1 MAERSEQL
9 LKFADFTVDLTRRR
23 LMRNGEPLALT
34 AKAFDTLS
42 VLIRNPGETVDKA
55 DLMNAVW
62 GDTSVEENNLTQQI
76 SALRK
81 TLGEHPRDHRFIVTV
96 PGHGYSFVASVDGA
110 AEQVIDEPVSNT
122 IFDAGALRGYVVA
135 AAYIFLVALSFLFQG
150 HRLPGRPQSLA
161 VLDFKTS
168 SSGDEFIG
176 SGISD
181 TLRARLG
188 SVQDLVIRPSS
199 VAAEQDAILAGR
211 NLNVEAVVTGSVQR
225 DQDRIRVAVQMV
237 DVDDGRI
244 IWGKTFDDAAEN
256 IFALQDSISGEVAK
270 ALNVALARRWPR
282 NENPFAPKWDLL

>member
-9 LKFADFTVDLTRRR
+9 LKFADFTVDFTRRR

-62 GDTSVEENNLTQQI
+62 GDTSVEENNLTQKI
-76 SALRK
+76 SALCK
-81 TLGEHPRDHRFIVTV
+81 TLGEPPRDHRFIVTV
-96 PGHGYSFVASVDGA
+96 PGHGYSFVASIDGA
-110 AEQVIDEPVSNT
+110 ATQDINEAVSKT
-122 IFDAGALRGYVVA
+122 FFDAGALRGYVVA

-150 HRLPGRPQSLA
+150 HPLPGRPQSLA

-168 SSGDEFIG
+168 SSGDEFLG

-199 VAAEQDAILAGR
+199 VAAEQDAIAAGR
-211 NLNVEAVVTGSVQR
+211 NLHVEAVVTGSVQR
-225 DQDRIRVAVQMV
+225 DHDRIRVAVQMV
-237 DVDDGRI
+237 
-244 IWGKTFDDAAEN
+244 
-256 IFALQDSISGEVAK
+256 
-270 ALNVALARRWPR
+270 
-282 NENPFAPKWDLL
+282 